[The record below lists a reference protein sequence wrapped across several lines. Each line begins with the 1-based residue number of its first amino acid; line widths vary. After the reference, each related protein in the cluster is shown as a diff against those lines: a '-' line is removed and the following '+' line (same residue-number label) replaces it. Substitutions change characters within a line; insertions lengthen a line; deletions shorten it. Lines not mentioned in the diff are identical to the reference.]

1 MRKKKI
7 EVLDF
12 KIDLERPMIMWMGFW
27 ISYRSKRALGL
38 FGGSGLEGA

>member
-12 KIDLERPMIMWMGFW
+12 KIDLERPMIPWMGYFGFH
-27 ISYRSKRALGL
+27 IGAKGL
-38 FGGSGLEGA
+38 WGCLEEVD

>member
-12 KIDLERPMIMWMGFW
+12 KIDLERPMIMWTGFFGFH
-27 ISYRSKRALGL
+27 IGAKGL
-38 FGGSGLEGA
+38 SGCLEEVD